1 MFKTL
6 LLILFLWLIIRLG
19 IFVYKTRYFM
29 KKADD
34 SSSAGDIDRSK
45 IVDAEFVDVEEKE
58 NEVRGE

>member
-19 IFVYKTRYFM
+19 IFIYNARYFM
-29 KKADD
+29 KRADD
-34 SSSAGDIDRSK
+34 SSSVGDIDRSK
-45 IVDAEFVDVEEKE
+45 IEDAEFVDLEEKE

>member
-1 MFKTL
+1 
-6 LLILFLWLIIRLG
+6 
-19 IFVYKTRYFM
+19 M

-45 IVDAEFVDVEEKE
+45 IEDAEFVDVEEKE